1 MFVNFIKIYGFR
13 EYINDDGVIGIGL
26 WDNWFG
32 REMTEI
38 RVYKE
43 FGVIG
48 VETKGGERERAKCVR
63 LIGDFVV
70 SAKKKMKNA
79 PLIPHCCCEE

>member
-1 MFVNFIKIYGFR
+1 
-13 EYINDDGVIGIGL
+13 
-26 WDNWFG
+26 
-32 REMTEI
+32 MTEI
-38 RVYKE
+38 RVCEE

-48 VETKGGERERAKCVR
+48 VETKRSGRERAKCVR

>member
-1 MFVNFIKIYGFR
+1 
-13 EYINDDGVIGIGL
+13 
-26 WDNWFG
+26 
-32 REMTEI
+32 MTEI

-48 VETKGGERERAKCVR
+48 VETKGNGRGRAKCVR
-63 LIGDFVV
+63 LIGNFVV

-79 PLIPHCCCEE
+79 PLISHCCCEE